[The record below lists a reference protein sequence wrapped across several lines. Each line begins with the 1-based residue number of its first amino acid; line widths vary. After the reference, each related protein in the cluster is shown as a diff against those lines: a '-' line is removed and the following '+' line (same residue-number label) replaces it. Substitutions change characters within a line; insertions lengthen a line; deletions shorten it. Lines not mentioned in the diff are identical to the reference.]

1 MVECNLTL
9 KPDNRFRSGAV
20 GRGVEDGPEVPCRL
34 DMICDC
40 LALEDLWDSEVTLTS
55 FFGHSCCHS
64 LRHIHFEVAKE

>member
-1 MVECNLTL
+1 M
-9 KPDNRFRSGAV
+9 
-20 GRGVEDGPEVPCRL
+20 EDDLEVQRRL

-40 LALEDLWDSEVTLTS
+40 WALEDLLDSEVTLTS